1 MESKFKNTIKKDVAS
16 KKAGRPY
23 LLDDNLTKKVKN
35 INIEF
40 RAAGD
45 VIKRKPIVSIAKG
58 FAKPNNPNS
67 LEKFGS
73 TLKLTNQLA
82 KDLLKKLDCSK
93 CKRTTENSAIASVS
107 GWRKVISAAVFEHDS
122 LPSLFVN
129 LNQTLLCYVSP
140 GK

>member
-1 MESKFKNTIKKDVAS
+1 MGNSQLMESKFKNTIKKDVAS

-23 LLDDNLTKKVKN
+23 LLDYNLTKKVKN

-45 VIKRKPIVSIAKG
+45 VIKRKPIVSIAKD

-82 KDLLKKLDCSK
+82 KDLLKKLNCSK

-107 GWRKVISAAVFEHDS
+107 G
-122 LPSLFVN
+122 
-129 LNQTLLCYVSP
+129 
-140 GK
+140 